1 MSLPRLALPCLAAL
15 ALAVLPPRVGAQNIY
30 KCTQGGQLTYTD
42 HPCAAGKGELLH
54 QADNAEI
61 IDQYLRL
68 GEDAQAEAWAKA
80 RHLEDLYQQ
89 RLALRDARL
98 KAQAEQARQDAL
110 AAQQQ
115 AEQAR
120 EQAAAQAQQ
129 QALAAQA
136 AQNAQLQAEN
146 AALRQQNASYQSAL
160 SQPVYAPVYGG
171 IAYPPPYRGDRHGD
185 HHDDHRDDHHGGDAP
200 PPAND
205 RLLFKNCN
213 VKAGGRADC

>member
-1 MSLPRLALPCLAAL
+1 MNLPRLALPCLAAL
-15 ALAVLPPRVGAQNIY
+15 ALAALPARVGAQDIY

-42 HPCAAGKGELLH
+42 HPCPAGKGELLH
-54 QADNAEI
+54 QADSTET

-68 GEDAQAEAWAKA
+68 GEDTKAEAWAKA
-80 RHLEDLYQQ
+80 HHLEDLYRQ
-89 RLALRDARL
+89 RLALRDDRL
-98 KAQAEQARQDAL
+98 KAQAEQARQGAL

-115 AEQAR
+115 AAQAR

-160 SQPVYAPVYGG
+160 SQPVYAPVVYGG
-171 IAYPPPYRGDRHGD
+171 VAYPPHRGD
-185 HHDDHRDDHHGGDAP
+185 HHGDRDDHHHGGDTP
-200 PPAND
+200 PPVTGQ
-205 RLLFKNCN
+205 LLFKNCSA
-213 VKAGGRADC
+213 KAGGRVGC